1 LQKKVH
7 VASDFLGWNAA
18 SLLHLVKELT
28 AKAYAG
34 FVDWIQL
41 IHSGSVD
48 NEVLIAELRRTRGHL
63 LNKKGVNQLRAIG
76 VVSWWMQVPSS
87 LYLRDRKEEVQ
98 RIVGKENVAVGV
110 KGGSEA
116 LVRAVQLYLEEHPD
130 HVAFTGDVAAAFPS
144 IYRPAL
150 REAAKSL
157 PGLVGNVELHLG
169 GNNTFSVI
177 DNARAVHN
185 INIREGGNTGCAK
198 LPFLFVV
205 AVQKAL
211 KAVRE
216 RHKNVRILG
225 QMDDHT
231 ILGLLA
237 DCIRAYKDLRDTF
250 LAELNLSMNGTKA
263 FVTGGAAFLESY
275 EESVTEEQKLELVA
289 LDAHIVKGI
298 KIGGAPIG
306 NDAFVRAFLQE
317 RLGKLDAVATLLEA
331 AAMDSEHV
339 APWQGLFALVKNCV
353 ATRFH
358 FLARVLLPS
367 HSTPFAKQVDARMAL
382 LALRVSGHQL
392 AASEDSSLLDDVAV
406 RNRLILLPSAWG
418 GLGIPRLP
426 VLAGY
431 VGAAALIGPA
441 VKGLVPETD
450 FNANT
455 RYRRELEGAIKT
467 LRTTIEAPPPY
478 VPPDPDGDSDV
489 QQNGDASAADTLPDD
504 ATLKKLSIVD
514 IYAQA
519 RGRVQ
524 AALSAKLA
532 AAEAK
537 ALHAVLLKRGDKG
550 IAAAARMSDRWQR
563 GASAWLHATRKD
575 PHQRLKNAHFRVAVG
590 TLLGINCFKEIQPAT
605 QCPLCHDAIGHDV
618 IEHCLR
624 CKAAYTGDNN
634 RRHQAMQQVLLY
646 LLRLAGATVVTTPGV
661 VSYTGATPTDPTHA
675 GRQLDLGAYGLDD
688 GPALAIDLC
697 VSDCGTGKVSAKYQT
712 AAKAVANGAAKKKKK
727 YFARFTGINP
737 KELCNP
743 SYGRSGSRNT
753 DAVDLQKRIT
763 KSIAAANPTVPLS
776 TTTSRISQVISVA
789 LQRAVA
795 FNALDYRYTKLA
807 KGRVVGGGAG
817 SAVQAVQL
825 LAVAVGDWEEDV
837 DSVGE

>member
-1 LQKKVH
+1 
-7 VASDFLGWNAA
+7 
-18 SLLHLVKELT
+18 
-28 AKAYAG
+28 
-34 FVDWIQL
+34 
-41 IHSGSVD
+41 
-48 NEVLIAELRRTRGHL
+48 
-63 LNKKGVNQLRAIG
+63 
-76 VVSWWMQVPSS
+76 M
-87 LYLRDRKEEVQ
+87 
-98 RIVGKENVAVGV
+98 
-110 KGGSEA
+110 
-116 LVRAVQLYLEEHPD
+116 
-130 HVAFTGDVAAAFPS
+130 
-144 IYRPAL
+144 
-150 REAAKSL
+150 
-157 PGLVGNVELHLG
+157 
-169 GNNTFSVI
+169 
-177 DNARAVHN
+177 
-185 INIREGGNTGCAK
+185 
-198 LPFLFVV
+198 
-205 AVQKAL
+205 
-211 KAVRE
+211 
-216 RHKNVRILG
+216 
-225 QMDDHT
+225 
-231 ILGLLA
+231 
-237 DCIRAYKDLRDTF
+237 
-250 LAELNLSMNGTKA
+250 
-263 FVTGGAAFLESY
+263 
-275 EESVTEEQKLELVA
+275 
-289 LDAHIVKGI
+289 
-298 KIGGAPIG
+298 
-306 NDAFVRAFLQE
+306 
-317 RLGKLDAVATLLEA
+317 
-331 AAMDSEHV
+331 
-339 APWQGLFALVKNCV
+339 
-353 ATRFH
+353 
-358 FLARVLLPS
+358 
-367 HSTPFAKQVDARMAL
+367 
-382 LALRVSGHQL
+382 
-392 AASEDSSLLDDVAV
+392 AV

-467 LRTTIEAPPPY
+467 LRTTIEAPPPH
-478 VPPDPDGDSDV
+478 VPPDPDGDGDV

-537 ALHAVLLKRGDKG
+537 AVHAVLLKRGDKG

-590 TLLGINCFKEIQPAT
+590 TLLGINCFKEIQPVT

-712 AAKAVANGAAKKKKK
+712 AAKAVANGAAKKKK

-817 SAVQAVQL
+817 SAVQAVQAVQL
-825 LAVAVGDWEEDV
+825 LAAAVGDWEEDV